1 MEKFLKYIIAVLILY
16 ILYNMILKDRLPIND
31 IYLFIGLGLL
41 IFFIFNKIIEP
52 IYNKKFEHYK
62 NIHKKKRNI
71 KEETFEES
79 SEESSAEHFQTMA
92 PAPVPIQELVQA
104 PAPVPIQA
112 LVQVQAPAPVPMQAL
127 VQAPAV
133 VSNITGTITPI
144 GTIQFLAPT
153 PAPINVTSVLSNQ
166 AVSLTAD
173 QIKNLSASDREQLI
187 KAYLLDVYK
196 KNPPSS
202 IAPYALSEGEV
213 VYYVG
218 LFVSSSNDPDK
229 MSKIRDNISAIQ
241 KIDAARGLTLIK
253 LMSLSQINPELSIKV
268 AATTPYKLI
277 DIVNVMD
284 SSVDFSNLIV
294 NASNKDIQLELIK
307 LLQSKIISLEKTVLG
322 EVESKAGKEK
332 IPDALMEIIGKNK
345 YVDSRG
351 MIQDLTYG
359 DLKFNTQ
366 LSAGQMQALGSYDS
380 TFNNK
385 WDNTYTL
392 LNTDKWRPPQGKVP
406 VCKQD
411 RECPVCPSLTSGYPL
426 SLMEYDK
433 SRYIMG
439 PDGISSDYI
448 KQLNNPYKS

>member
-1 MEKFLKYIIAVLILY
+1 
-16 ILYNMILKDRLPIND
+16 MILKDKLPIND
-31 IYLFIGLGLL
+31 MYLFIGLGLL
-41 IFFIFNKIIEP
+41 IIFIFNKIIEP
-52 IYNKKFEHYK
+52 IYKNNFEHYK
-62 NIHKKKRNI
+62 NITKKKKN
-71 KEETFEES
+71 KKEES
-79 SEESSAEHFQTMA
+79 SEEDSSSEESSEEDSTEHFETIEGASA
-92 PAPVPIQELVQA
+92 PAPIQAFIEQIQA
-104 PAPVPIQA
+104 PAPIQA
-112 LVQVQAPAPVPMQAL
+112 FIEQIQTSAPSPTP
-127 VQAPAV
+127 

-144 GTIQFLAPT
+144 GTIQFLTPT
-153 PAPINVTSVLSNQ
+153 PAPTSVTSILSNQ
-166 AVSLTAD
+166 ATLLTAD
-173 QIKNLSASDREQLI
+173 QIKNLSPSDRDQLI
-187 KAYLLDVYK
+187 KAYLSDLYK

-202 IAPYALSEGEV
+202 ITPYVLSEGEI
-213 VYYVG
+213 VYYVS

-241 KIDAARGLTLIK
+241 KIDATRGLTLMK

-268 AATTPYKLI
+268 AASTPYKLI

-294 NASNKDIQLELIK
+294 NASNKNVELDLIK

-322 EVESKAGKEK
+322 EADIKAGKEK

-366 LSAGQMQALGSYDS
+366 LSAGQMQALGSYDT

-392 LNTDKWRPPQGKVP
+392 LNTDKWRPPHGKVP
-406 VCKQD
+406 VCKQEK
-411 RECPVCPSLTSGYPL
+411 ECPVCPSLTSGYPL

-439 PDGISSDYI
+439 PDGISVDYI
-448 KQLNNPYKS
+448 KELNNPYKS